1 MKINALPVKTWNK
14 LRMNDCE
21 AEIDFGFE
29 EYEYKEEIPEGVC
42 KKTLTVGYD
51 SDEESPENLTPE
63 MGSRPSFGKGLR
75 TGFGGEFAGELGKS
89 GAPLIVYEFGEGGKY
104 EKPLYQDFTYTSKG
118 NFGNISEFRVGA
130 GTSATVIQFVTS
142 KDAGEAEIFIQS
154 RYRIEKGAS
163 LTLIQVQTLEK
174 NCRFY
179 NDIGGNVKE
188 DGSFKLI
195 QLILGGKSCAYGAF
209 NSLEGARSRFE
220 SNLAYD
226 LDGEDNLDMNY
237 VADHTGPRSESNIK
251 ASGVLKGNAKKL
263 FRGTID
269 FHKGCASSKGA
280 EAEDVLIID
289 DSCEN
294 KTIPLILCDE
304 EDVEG
309 SHGATIGKP
318 DEKQVF
324 YLQSRGIDEGEVYR
338 MIARSKVAFVER
350 MIEDERTRR
359 RISAYTG
366 EDAE

>member
-1 MKINALPVKTWNK
+1 
-14 LRMNDCE
+14 MNDCE

-29 EYEYKEEIPEGVC
+29 EYKYKEELPEGVC

-51 SDEESPENLTPE
+51 SDETNPESLTPE

-89 GAPLIVYEFGEGGKY
+89 GAPLIVYEFGEDGKY
-104 EKPLYQDFTYTSKG
+104 EKPLYQDFTYASKG
-118 NFGNISEFRVGA
+118 NFGNISEFRVGDNS
-130 GTSATVIQFVTS
+130 SATVIQFVTS
-142 KDAGEAEIFIQS
+142 ENAGDSEIFIQS
-154 RYRIEKGAS
+154 RYRIGKGAS

-174 NCRFY
+174 SCRFY
-179 NDIGGNVKE
+179 NDIGGKVSE

-209 NSLEGARSRFE
+209 SSLEGSRSRLE
-220 SNLAYD
+220 SDLAYD
-226 LDGEDNLDMNY
+226 LGEGDNLDMNY
-237 VADHTGPRSESNIK
+237 VADHTGPRSESDIK

-309 SHGATIGKP
+309 SHGASIGKP

-324 YLQSRGIDEGEVYR
+324 YLQSRGIDKDEVYR
-338 MIARSKVAFVER
+338 MIARSKVASVER
-350 MIEDERTRR
+350 KIEDERTRR

-366 EDAE
+366 EDVE